1 MNMGDITKR
10 ISKNK
15 FVEAL
20 KLNNLA
26 GVISAP
32 KSDLHNHFPLGSDI
46 SFINKWYKKNISKA
60 PLKYNNLEDMTRYT
74 RPIIKPIA
82 STREGF
88 EYLLKASLL
97 TALRDGI
104 TLLEMSIDC
113 WFIDRYNGNPDV
125 FINKLKEIHALVAP
139 TLDFRPVIGLNRD
152 LNIKK
157 LEVWALPLIESGYFK
172 SIDLYGTEDAE
183 KPEVYRKI
191 YIRAKEERMKLK
203 AHIGEFSDAKS
214 IQKTVKILN
223 LDEVQHGISAVQSE
237 AVMNWL
243 KKNNIRVN
251 ICPTSNIKLGRVKN
265 IETHP
270 IKILFDHGIKVTIN
284 SDDILAFNQT
294 VSMEYLNLY
303 RSGLFS
309 AEELNT
315 IRLEGLKN

>member
-104 TLLEMSIDC
+104 TLL
-113 WFIDRYNGNPDV
+113 
-125 FINKLKEIHALVAP
+125 
-139 TLDFRPVIGLNRD
+139 
-152 LNIKK
+152 
-157 LEVWALPLIESGYFK
+157 
-172 SIDLYGTEDAE
+172 
-183 KPEVYRKI
+183 
-191 YIRAKEERMKLK
+191 
-203 AHIGEFSDAKS
+203 
-214 IQKTVKILN
+214 
-223 LDEVQHGISAVQSE
+223 
-237 AVMNWL
+237 
-243 KKNNIRVN
+243 
-251 ICPTSNIKLGRVKN
+251 
-265 IETHP
+265 
-270 IKILFDHGIKVTIN
+270 
-284 SDDILAFNQT
+284 
-294 VSMEYLNLY
+294 
-303 RSGLFS
+303 
-309 AEELNT
+309 
-315 IRLEGLKN
+315 